1 MSSLQFKFHSLISNF
16 VGIELLSLLQR
27 LCSCYLWKKLSRFGL
42 QKVEAYDPTA
52 TEFNTFDIKLL
63 FGDDSSA
70 DMADQIF
77 AELDT
82 DNLGEVR

>member
-1 MSSLQFKFHSLISNF
+1 M
-16 VGIELLSLLQR
+16 LQR
-27 LCSCYLWKKLSRFGL
+27 LCSWLPFEKLSRFGL

-77 AELDT
+77 AELDS

>member
-1 MSSLQFKFHSLISNF
+1 M
-16 VGIELLSLLQR
+16 
-27 LCSCYLWKKLSRFGL
+27 KKLSRFCL
-42 QKVEAYDPTA
+42 QKVEAYDPTG

-63 FGDDSSA
+63 FGDDSSV

-77 AELDT
+77 AELDS

>member
-1 MSSLQFKFHSLISNF
+1 MKSNILRCYALI
-16 VGIELLSLLQR
+16 LLV
-27 LCSCYLWKKLSRFGL
+27 LCSYLCCIACAPGYLLKKFSRFCL

-77 AELDT
+77 AALDS
-82 DNLGEVR
+82 DDLGEVR